1 MALFSSAHS
10 CSRIIIVPRKKRKK
24 KRPTSSNRRP
34 ERGERR
40 CYFKRKRDKSMKKIV
55 KSLPVVLLLLWD
67 WLSVYFSVAAGFRLR
82 FGMSQYALRNIPEF
96 YLEPL
101 ELREPMTE
109 LASDLFQG
117 CPMSRS
123 ARLFDDQWEQK
134 YIQCSY

>member
-1 MALFSSAHS
+1 MAAVNHSGLSSALGA
-10 CSRIIIVPRKKRKK
+10 V
-24 KRPTSSNRRP
+24 T
-34 ERGERR
+34 GA
-40 CYFKRKRDKSMKKIV
+40 
-55 KSLPVVLLLLWD
+55 LLGAQ
-67 WLSVYFSVAAGFRLR
+67 VGTE
-82 FGMSQYALRNIPEF
+82 GIPEF